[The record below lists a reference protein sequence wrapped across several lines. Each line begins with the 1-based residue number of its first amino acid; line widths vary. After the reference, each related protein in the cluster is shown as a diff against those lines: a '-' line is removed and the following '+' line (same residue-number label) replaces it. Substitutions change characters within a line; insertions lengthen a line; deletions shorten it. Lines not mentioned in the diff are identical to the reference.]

1 MKRRIAV
8 EIGAKELRAV
18 WIESGALRWHARA
31 ALPDASVLP
40 EALSALLSTR
50 PRVLARARA
59 IVALSPRWV
68 QVRQLQG
75 LPPVGSPRV
84 AAQLLRENE
93 QAFFLWT
100 GRPGTIVVHVVV
112 GRDSWGAAFDT
123 EFLDAITRAVQ
134 PTRLRVVEICPS
146 VAAIGAAFP
155 GQSVAWRDAEHCF
168 QIRGDQDGLL
178 ELDRVLDCPN
188 CDPLPIAGALH
199 SMGTDAAHFVAA
211 YAAATLRRRL
221 PLAWR
226 PRADPAR
233 VRRRFR
239 LINAAACIAIL
250 GAGAAAILAPAIR
263 AAASTREAE
272 RELQRLHGVQQQLV
286 SVQSELRRVSDA
298 LDRIATLA
306 VDRGKITR
314 ILGALSQATPESTAI
329 LDLPLD
335 STQGA
340 FTAIAPNVADLLPA
354 LADAAEIAAPQIVGS
369 VTRETI
375 AGVRLERAAFRFR
388 RPHSTTGRMR

>member
-1 MKRRIAV
+1 MKRRIAI
-8 EIGAKELRAV
+8 EIGASELRAV
-18 WIESGALRWHARA
+18 WMESGALRWHARA
-31 ALPDASVLP
+31 ALPDASALP

-100 GRPGTIVVHVVV
+100 GRPSTIVIHVAV

-134 PTRLRVVEICPS
+134 STRLRVVEICPS
-146 VAAIGAAFP
+146 VAGIAAAFP
-155 GQSVAWRDAEHCF
+155 GQSVVWRDAEHCF
-168 QIRGDQDGLL
+168 RIRGDQDGLL
-178 ELDRVLDCPN
+178 ELDRVLDCP
-188 CDPLPIAGALH
+188 DRDALPTTDALH
-199 SMGTDAAHFVAA
+199 PIGADAAQFVAA
-211 YAAATLRRRL
+211 YAAATVRRRS

-226 PRADPAR
+226 THADPVR
-233 VRRRFR
+233 LRRRFR
-239 LINAAACIAIL
+239 IINAAACIAVL
-250 GAGAAAILAPAIR
+250 SAGAAATLAPAVR
-263 AAASTREAE
+263 AAASTRETE
-272 RELQRLHGVQQQLV
+272 RELRRLHGVQQQLV
-286 SVQSELRRVSDA
+286 SVQTELRRVSDA
-298 LDRIATLA
+298 LDRVATLA
-306 VDRGKITR
+306 VDRGSITR

-329 LDLPLD
+329 LDLRLD
-335 STQGA
+335 STQGS
-340 FTAIAPNVADLLPA
+340 FTAIAPNVADVLPA
-354 LADAAEIAAPQIVGS
+354 LANAAEIVAPQIVGS

-388 RPHSTTGRMR
+388 RPRSARGRAR